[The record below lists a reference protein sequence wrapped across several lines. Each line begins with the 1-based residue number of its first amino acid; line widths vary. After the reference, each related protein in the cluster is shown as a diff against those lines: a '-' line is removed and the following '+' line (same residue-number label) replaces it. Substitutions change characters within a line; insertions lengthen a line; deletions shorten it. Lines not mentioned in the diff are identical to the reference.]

1 MSAAPSIP
9 ESAATVE
16 AAQAGL
22 LYERYSSRIL
32 GYCRRRL
39 SSHEEAEDAVQ
50 HTFLNAYRSLRTGV
64 VPHAEA
70 AWLYKIAENVCHE
83 RRRSAWRRSR
93 IEVVSEDGEMRDA
106 VAEPV
111 RTHDELAGLADAL
124 GELTPNQRRAILL
137 REWQGLSYREI
148 AAELET
154 TEAAIETLLF
164 RARRSLAR
172 KLDRSRDRVWSGL
185 DVGSLAAWGK
195 SLLGGT
201 AAKVATA
208 TVVVAAGVTAAT
220 PTPHEQVASGQP
232 SLAKSS
238 TPALA
243 PAFVAPTT
251 PQAPGSADVI
261 APPSSRSGALR
272 AGTELRAATPA
283 ARRAPAPG
291 AAAAAAAPA
300 ETGSTPAPPTS
311 GTGPATA
318 TPPAPASV
326 PVAVPVTVS
335 PPPPPP
341 VVQVDVPPLTVQV
354 PPLPV
359 QVPPLPPL
367 PAVTVTVPALPIVPP
382 LDLPGLPKLP

>member
-39 SSHEEAEDAVQ
+39 PSVEEAEDAVQ

-70 AWLYKIAENVCHE
+70 AWLFKIAENVCHE

-93 IEVVSEDGEMRDA
+93 IEVVSDDGEMRDA
-106 VAEPV
+106 VAAPV

-124 GELTPNQRRAILL
+124 AELTPNQRRAILL

-172 KLDRSRDRVWSGL
+172 KLDRSRDRIWSGL
-185 DVGSLAAWGK
+185 NLGSLAAWGK

-201 AAKVATA
+201 AVKVAAA
-208 TVVVAAGVTAAT
+208 TVVVATSVTSAT
-220 PTPHEQVASGQP
+220 PTPRQQVAGSSSAP
-232 SLAKSS
+232 PAKSS
-238 TPALA
+238 SPVTAPVATALSA
-243 PAFVAPTT
+243 
-251 PQAPGSADVI
+251 PQASGSAN
-261 APPSSRSGALR
+261 AASPSSSRRVASRTR
-272 AGTELRAATPA
+272 AELRAARPTG
-283 ARRAPAPG
+283 RTAPAQG
-291 AAAAAAAPA
+291 TAAAPA
-300 ETGSTPAPPTS
+300 ASAETGPTPAPPAL
-311 GTGPATA
+311 GR
-318 TPPAPASV
+318 V
-326 PVAVPVTVS
+326 PVAAPAPVAATVPVTV
-335 PPPPPP
+335 PPPPP
-341 VVQVDVPPLTVQV
+341 VQIEV

-359 QVPPLPPL
+359 QVPLPPPL
-367 PAVTVTVPALPIVPP
+367 PTVPSLPSVPP
-382 LDLPGLPKLP
+382 LDLPELPKLP